1 MPYST
6 IITFDGSL
14 SGGGATL
21 QVGVASKVEA
31 GSKPI
36 VAYWADQ
43 WTADDLELVSVVL
56 GDSAG
61 QARLEAL
68 TLLIRVATWRPLLAA
83 SQGTLTFIGDAPGVL
98 HDALRFDAREPI
110 LNGLGER
117 WLCNRSVRRRFEGRP
132 RLVRA

>member
-1 MPYST
+1 M
-6 IITFDGSL
+6 
-14 SGGGATL
+14 
-21 QVGVASKVEA
+21 GVASKAEA

-43 WTADDLELVSVVL
+43 WTADDLELVSVVP
-56 GDSAG
+56 GDPAG

-83 SQGTLTFIGDAPGVL
+83 SQGTLTFIGDALGVL